1 MITPVW
7 SPGALGPRLFT
18 PGFFA
23 YDDGMTEDPKTIEE
37 EIAELMQS
45 NGQRINVLGMQNIGV
60 DMDTL
65 TFRHLIE
72 TLFPTE
78 AEREAM
84 NLSFQKRLA
93 KELTDIEANVD
104 RINLE
109 RSAQSSPGLIVPD
122 GAQT

>member
-1 MITPVW
+1 
-7 SPGALGPRLFT
+7 
-18 PGFFA
+18 
-23 YDDGMTEDPKTIEE
+23 MTEDSKTIEE

-109 RSAQSSPGLIVPD
+109 RSAQSSSGLIVPD